1 MTTIFKSDGAGG
13 MGLDLNRNGT
23 SDFTADSNGNK
34 SIGDGTNKL
43 VISSSGVVTMEG
55 TAKRTL
61 ITRPTFD
68 VTQQI
73 SHAKPSQVE
82 LGVAS
87 VYSLPVYN
95 SDNEELFFREI
106 VPGRWDGASNITFCV
121 IAALSGAEDVG
132 DKFNLQFSWE
142 HQKIGEPFK
151 VTSNDVPIE
160 TIILTDHAAQYDTYC
175 VEFPID
181 YDIDT
186 ASDLI
191 LARQPLF
198 GRLRRIAA
206 TSLEVTNEILITNW
220 YVKYTVDKILAA

>member
-1 MTTIFKSDGAGG
+1 MAGIFKSDGAGG

-23 SDFTADSNGNK
+23 SDFTADSSGNK
-34 SIGDGTNKL
+34 LIGDGINQVSISTTG
-43 VISSSGVVTMEG
+43 VITFEG
-55 TAKRTL
+55 TAERTL
-61 ITRPTFD
+61 VLRPAFD
-68 VTQQI
+68 ATPQI
-73 SHAKPSQVE
+73 AHAKPTRVS
-82 LGVAS
+82 LGIAS

-95 SDNEELFFREI
+95 TDNEELFFREI
-106 VPGRWDGASNITFCV
+106 VPGRWDGVSNITFCV

-151 VTSNDVPIE
+151 VTSNDVPVE
-160 TIILTDHAAQYDTYC
+160 TTVLADHSAQYDTYC
-175 VEFPID
+175 VEFAID

-198 GRLRRIAA
+198 GRLRRLAA
-206 TSLEVTNEILITNW
+206 SSLEVTNEILITNW
-220 YVKYTVDKILAA
+220 YVRYTVNKILAA